1 MDQPASDESDEVV
14 RTAVRRVVIRLMP
27 FLLLMYVIAFLD
39 RVNIGFAKQ
48 EFQAHA
54 GISASAYAL
63 GAGLFFVS
71 YAIFEVPSNVLL
83 RRVGARWWLCRIMI
97 TWGAVSAAMA
107 LVNGETTYYVLRF
120 LLGAAEAGFFPG
132 VILYITY
139 WVPQAHRARCNGLF
153 YFGIP
158 LSSALGGPLSGALLE
173 LDGLGGLQGMQW
185 MFFVEGAVACLFGV
199 VGFLVLDN
207 GPAEARWLTTEQ
219 RTALLSTLAS
229 EEAAKSERGPTRLL
243 PALVD
248 RRVLLFSLIYF
259 LVQCG
264 MYGMT
269 FSLPTQVAALVGGNV
284 GFAVGV
290 VTAVPWV
297 VALVANYALSRTADR
312 LDQARKRYLAG
323 GCVLVGSLGIA
334 ASGLFADPVLAIAG
348 LSVAAAGYVTVQP
361 VFWTFPA
368 AYLTGPAAAGGI
380 ALINSL
386 GNLGGFV
393 APSAKNLVEQ
403 GLSSSSAGLYALAAC
418 GVAAAALFLV
428 LSRSQAPEPAK
439 ETQ

>member
-1 MDQPASDESDEVV
+1 MNEDASDEATRSAVH
-14 RTAVRRVVIRLMP
+14 RTVTRLMP

-48 EFQAHA
+48 DFQAHA
-54 GISASAYAL
+54 GISAAAYAL
-63 GAGLFFVS
+63 GAGLFFVG
-71 YAIFEVPSNVLL
+71 YAIFEVPSNMIL

-97 TWGAVSAAMA
+97 TWGAISAAMA
-107 LVNGETTYYVLRF
+107 LVNSETLYYLLRF

-139 WVPQAHRARCNGLF
+139 WVPHAYRSRCNALF

-173 LDGLGGLQGMQW
+173 LDGFGPLLGWQW
-185 MFFVEGAVACLFGV
+185 MFVVEGLIACAFGV
-199 VGFLVLDN
+199 WGFFLLDD
-207 GPAEARWLTTEQ
+207 GPAKASWLTAEQ
-219 RTALLSTLAS
+219 RTALISTLDR
-229 EEAAKSERGPTRLL
+229 EEAVKRGPTRLWQ
-243 PALVD
+243 ALVD

-269 FSLPTQVAALVGGNV
+269 FSLPTQVAALVGGRV
-284 GFAVGV
+284 GFVVGL
-290 VTAVPWV
+290 VTAIPWV
-297 VALVANYALSRTADR
+297 VALVANYALSGVADR
-312 LDQARKRYLAG
+312 ISQPRKRFLAG

-334 ASGLFADPVLAIAG
+334 ASGLFDNPVLAVAG

-368 AYLTGPAAAGGI
+368 AYLSGPAAAGGI

-393 APSAKNLVEQ
+393 APSAKNAIEQ
-403 GLSSSSAGLYALAAC
+403 GLSSDSAGLYSLAAC
-418 GVAAAALFLV
+418 GVVAAALFLS
-428 LSRSQAPEPAK
+428 LSRSQTPSRSQAPE
-439 ETQ
+439 

>member
-1 MDQPASDESDEVV
+1 
-14 RTAVRRVVIRLMP
+14 MP

-48 EFQAHA
+48 AFQAHA
-54 GISASAYAL
+54 GISAGAYAL
-63 GAGLFFVS
+63 GAGLFFIG
-71 YAIFEVPSNVLL
+71 YAIFEVPSNVVL

-97 TWGAVSAAMA
+97 TWGVVSAAMA
-107 LVNGETTYYVLRF
+107 LVNDETTYYVLRF

-139 WVPQAHRARCNGLF
+139 WVPHAHRSRCNGLF

-173 LDGLGGLQGMQW
+173 LDGVGGLAGMQW
-185 MFFVEGAVACLFGV
+185 MFLVEGLLACAFGV
-199 VGFLVLDN
+199 WGFFLLDN
-207 GPAEARWLTTEQ
+207 GPAEARWLTAEQ
-219 RTALLSTLAS
+219 RTALLSTLEK
-229 EEAAKSERGPTRLL
+229 EEAAKSTRGPTRLW

-248 RRVLLFSLIYF
+248 PRVLLFSLIYF
-259 LVQCG
+259 LIQCG

-269 FSLPTQVAALVGGNV
+269 FSLPTQVASLVGGHV
-284 GFAVGV
+284 GFAVGA
-290 VTAVPWV
+290 VTAIPWV
-297 VALVANYALSRTADR
+297 VALVANYALSRSADR
-312 LDQARKRYLAG
+312 LSQANKRYLAG
-323 GCVLVGSLGIA
+323 GCVLAGSLGIV
-334 ASGLFADPVLAIAG
+334 ASGAFGNPVLAIAG

-393 APSAKNLVEQ
+393 APSAKNFVEQ
-403 GLSSSSAGLYALAAC
+403 SLSSSSAGLFGLAAC
-418 GVAAAALFLV
+418 GVVAAALFLV
-428 LSRSQAPEPAK
+428 LSRAREPEPAK
-439 ETQ
+439 EMP